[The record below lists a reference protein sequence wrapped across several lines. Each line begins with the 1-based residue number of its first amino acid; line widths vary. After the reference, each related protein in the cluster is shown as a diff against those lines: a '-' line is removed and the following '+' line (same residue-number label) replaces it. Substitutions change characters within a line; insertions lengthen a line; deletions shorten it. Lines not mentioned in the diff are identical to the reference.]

1 MEKFQ
6 EPVNA
11 KCSIPASEPSRFYD
25 VLNFQEPQTTMHL
38 YRSVQQA
45 VSSRSTLYL
54 DFVHHLFM
62 LLSSMYQC

>member
-6 EPVNA
+6 EPINV
-11 KCSIPASEPSRFYD
+11 KCSIPASEPFRFYD
-25 VLNFQEPQTTMHL
+25 VLYFQEPQTTMHL
-38 YRSVQQA
+38 YRTVQQA

-54 DFVHHLFM
+54 DFVHHLFV

>member
-1 MEKFQ
+1 MEIFQ
-6 EPVNA
+6 EPINA

-25 VLNFQEPQTTMHL
+25 VLYFQELQTTMHL
-38 YRSVQQA
+38 YKTVQQA
-45 VSSRSTLYL
+45 VSSRSTPYL